1 LEPFFVLNL
10 DIINFRFYTL
20 IRQQKFYVVWKGH
33 HPGIYSDW
41 KECEIQILGFEGAQ
55 YKAFPDRESAISAY
69 RLGATGFYKSTAKV
83 HAKST
88 SVKDGPFMNSICVD
102 AACSGNPG
110 PMEYRGVVTATKK
123 EIFRIGPFPMGTN
136 NIGEFLAL
144 VHGIALLKKQGSN
157 MPIYSDSVNALGW
170 VKKKAAKTKLPRS
183 EKTEQLFQ
191 LLDRAEEWLRNNTYT
206 NPLLKWETEVWG
218 EIPADFGRK

>member
-1 LEPFFVLNL
+1 MA
-10 DIINFRFYTL
+10 
-20 IRQQKFYVVWKGH
+20 RQLKYYVVWKGH

-55 YKAFPDRESAISAY
+55 YKSFPDRESAIEAY
-69 RLGATGFYKSTAKV
+69 RLGASAFYKSTAKPT
-83 HAKST
+83 AKTAS
-88 SVKDGPFMNSICVD
+88 SGKGPNLNSISVD

-110 PMEYRGVVTATKK
+110 KMEYRGVITANKQ
-123 EIFRIGPFPMGTN
+123 ELFRIGPFPLGTN

-144 VHGIALLKKQGSN
+144 VHGIALLKKQGSDI
-157 MPIYSDSVNALGW
+157 PIYSDSVNALSW
-170 VKKKAAKTKLPRS
+170 VKKKEARTKLPRS

-191 LLDRAEEWLRNNTYT
+191 LIDRAVDWLKNNSYS
-206 NPLLKWETEVWG
+206 NPLLKWETERWG

>member
-1 LEPFFVLNL
+1 LA
-10 DIINFRFYTL
+10 
-20 IRQQKFYVVWKGH
+20 RQLKYYVVWKGH

-55 YKAFPDRESAISAY
+55 YKAFPDRETAIEAY
-69 RLGATGFYKSTAKV
+69 RLGVSGFYKSTAKPSSKT
-83 HAKST
+83 AS
-88 SVKDGPFMNSICVD
+88 SGNGPNLNSIAVD

-110 PMEYRGVVTATKK
+110 KMEYRGVITANKQ
-123 EIFRIGPFPMGTN
+123 ELFRIGPFPLGTN

-157 MPIYSDSVNALGW
+157 IPIYSDSVNALSW
-170 VKKKAAKTKLPRS
+170 VKKKEARTKLPRS

-191 LLDRAEEWLRNNTYT
+191 LVDRAVDWLKNNTYS
-206 NPLLKWETEVWG
+206 NPLLKWETDRWG

>member
-1 LEPFFVLNL
+1 
-10 DIINFRFYTL
+10 
-20 IRQQKFYVVWKGH
+20 
-33 HPGIYSDW
+33 
-41 KECEIQILGFEGAQ
+41 
-55 YKAFPDRESAISAY
+55 
-69 RLGATGFYKSTAKV
+69 
-83 HAKST
+83 
-88 SVKDGPFMNSICVD
+88 MNSISVD

-110 PMEYRGVVTATKK
+110 PMEYRGVITATKQ

>member
-1 LEPFFVLNL
+1 LA
-10 DIINFRFYTL
+10 
-20 IRQQKFYVVWKGH
+20 RQQKFYVVWKGH

-55 YKAFPDRESAISAY
+55 YKAFPDRETAIEAY
-69 RLGATGFYKSTAKV
+69 RLGASGFYKSIAKP
-83 HAKST
+83 ATRNT
-88 SVKDGPFMNSICVD
+88 SSGNKPILTSISVD

-110 PMEYRGVVTATKK
+110 VMEYRGVVTATKQ
-123 EIFRIGPFPMGTN
+123 EIFRIGPFPLGTN

-144 VHGIALLKKQGSN
+144 VHGIALLKKQGSDI
-157 MPIYSDSVNALGW
+157 PIYSDSVNALGW
-170 VKKKAAKTKLPRS
+170 VRKKEAKTKLPRN

-191 LLDRAEEWLRNNTYT
+191 LIDRAVDWLKHNTYS
-206 NPLLKWETEVWG
+206 NQLLKWETDRWG

>member
-1 LEPFFVLNL
+1 MA
-10 DIINFRFYTL
+10 
-20 IRQQKFYVVWKGH
+20 RQQKYYVVWKGH

-55 YKAFPDRESAISAY
+55 YKAFPDRESAIEAY
-69 RLGATGFYKSTAKV
+69 RLGVSGFYKSTAKPSP
-83 HAKST
+83 KSA
-88 SVKDGPFMNSICVD
+88 SSGNGPNLNSIAVD

-110 PMEYRGVVTATKK
+110 KMEYRGVITANKQ
-123 EIFRIGPFPMGTN
+123 ELFRIGPFPLGTN

-157 MPIYSDSVNALGW
+157 IPIYSDSVNALSW
-170 VKKKAAKTKLPRS
+170 VKKKEARTKLPRS

-191 LLDRAEEWLRNNTYT
+191 LVDRAVDWLKNNSYS
-206 NPLLKWETEVWG
+206 NPLLKWETDRWG

>member
-1 LEPFFVLNL
+1 MA
-10 DIINFRFYTL
+10 
-20 IRQQKFYVVWKGH
+20 RQLKYYVVWKGH

-55 YKAFPDRESAISAY
+55 YKSFPDRESAIEAY
-69 RLGATGFYKSTAKV
+69 RLGASAFYKSTAKPA
-83 HAKST
+83 AKTAS
-88 SVKDGPFMNSICVD
+88 SGKGPILNSISVD

-110 PMEYRGVVTATKK
+110 AMEYRGVITANKQ
-123 EIFRIGPFPMGTN
+123 ELFRIGPFPLGTN

-144 VHGIALLKKQGSN
+144 VHGIALLKKQGSDI
-157 MPIYSDSVNALGW
+157 PIYSDSVNALGW
-170 VKKKAAKTKLPRS
+170 VKKKEARTKLPRS

-191 LLDRAEEWLRNNTYT
+191 LVDRAVDWLKNNSYS
-206 NPLLKWETEVWG
+206 NPLLKWETERWG

>member
-1 LEPFFVLNL
+1 MA
-10 DIINFRFYTL
+10 
-20 IRQQKFYVVWKGH
+20 RQLKFYVVWKGH

-41 KECEIQILGFEGAQ
+41 KECEVQILGYEGAQ
-55 YKAFPDRESAISAY
+55 YKSFPDRESAIEAY
-69 RLGATGFYKSTAKV
+69 RLGASGFYKSNAKP
-83 HAKST
+83 A
-88 SVKDGPFMNSICVD
+88 VKKVSSGNGPILNSLAVD

-110 PMEYRGVVTATKK
+110 KMEYRGVLTANKQ
-123 EIFRIGPFPMGTN
+123 EIFRIGPFPLGTN

-170 VKKKAAKTKLPRS
+170 VKKKEARTKLPRS
-183 EKTEQLFQ
+183 EKTEQLYQ
-191 LLDRAEEWLRNNTYT
+191 LIDRAVDWLKNNTYS
-206 NPLLKWETEVWG
+206 NPLLKWETERWG